1 MILYMIFNFLN
12 PFHFYT
18 LSKKEFIGVNEMKN
32 GYVKFSETRTLQE
45 VVIDTDKKALTLSKE
60 TLSVANCNLDV
71 PINGTVYGT
80 LLNYKGEL
88 EKLGSQLNESPYKN
102 PPVAPVLY
110 IKPVNTLNCSN
121 KSIPLPKDTQELQ
134 IGAALGIVFSKVTS
148 KVSEERALD
157 HVLGYTIVNDVSIPH
172 ESYFRPAIKQKARD
186 GFCPIG
192 PWIVQKEEITNPDN
206 LDIKV
211 FINGE
216 LRQQNSTANLVR
228 PVAELISEIS
238 QFMTFN
244 EGDTLLVGVPE
255 NQPLAQYLDQIRI
268 EIEGIGSLENTV
280 KLEGELR

>member
-1 MILYMIFNFLN
+1 
-12 PFHFYT
+12 
-18 LSKKEFIGVNEMKN
+18 MKN

-60 TLSVANCNLDV
+60 TLALDKCNLDV

-88 EKLGSQLNESPYKN
+88 EKLGSQLNEAPYKN

-110 IKPVNTLNCSN
+110 IKPVNTLNRSN
-121 KSIPLPKDTQELQ
+121 KPIPLPNDTRELQ
-134 IGAALGIVFSKVTS
+134 IGAALGIVFNKVTS
-148 KVSEERALD
+148 MVSEQNALD
-157 HVLGYTIVNDVSIPH
+157 YVLGYTIVNDVSIPH

-186 GFCPIG
+186 GFCPVA
-192 PWIVQKEEITNPDN
+192 PWIVKKEEIANPDN
-206 LDIKV
+206 LEIKV

-228 PVAELISEIS
+228 SVVKLISDVS

-255 NQPLAQYLDQIRI
+255 NQPLVQNLDHIRI

-280 KLEGELR
+280 KL